1 LLQACHAT
9 STSSVSRCLAS
20 DQRQTLQEQ
29 TMDSGKIIERVK
41 GILTTPKT
49 EWPIA
54 AAEPATVSSLYAGY
68 IAIVVALPTIAGFI
82 KSSLI
87 GTSMFG
93 ITVRTP
99 IGMGIVGMLLH
110 YALTLA
116 LVYVMALIVN
126 ALAPTFGGQK
136 DMVQALKTVAYA
148 WTASWI
154 AGIAVIVP
162 WLGWLIAI
170 AGAVYAIYL
179 LYLGLPY
186 TMKCPPEK
194 AGGYTAVSIII
205 AIVLSWIVALIV
217 GGVIGT
223 AAMTGAAMSGMHVTG
238 SNGDS
243 VTVDGNSA
251 LGKLAAMGQ
260 RAEQASKELDAAQK
274 SGDSAAQSAAMGKMM
289 GAVSGS
295 NGPVEALAPDQIK
308 AFLPESLGNLKR
320 TSSSAQRNNAMGM
333 QISEATAEYSGDN
346 NQRITLE
353 VTDTGGAKGFMAMAA
368 AMAPEE
374 EKETDHGYEK
384 TYTADGNM
392 VHEAWDSQSKS
403 GEYSVVLGKRF
414 TVKANG
420 NVDSIDQLKQAVT
433 SVDMSKLESL
443 KDAGVKSN

>member
-1 LLQACHAT
+1 
-9 STSSVSRCLAS
+9 
-20 DQRQTLQEQ
+20 
-29 TMDSGKIIERVK
+29 MDSGKVIERVK
-41 GILTTPKT
+41 AILTTPKT
-49 EWPIA
+49 EWPVV
-54 AAEPATVSSLYAGY
+54 AAEPATVSGLYAGY
-68 IAIVVALPTIAGFI
+68 IAIVAALPMIAHFI
-82 KSSLI
+82 KGSLI
-87 GTSMFG
+87 GTSAFG

-116 LVYVMALIVN
+116 LVYVMALIIN

-136 DMVQALKTVAYA
+136 DMLQALKTIAYA
-148 WTASWI
+148 STASWI

-162 WLGWLIAI
+162 WLGWLIALV
-170 AGAVYAIYL
+170 GAIYGIYL

-194 AGGYTAVSIII
+194 AGGYTAVSVIIT
-205 AIVLSWIVALIV
+205 IVLTWIVALIV

-223 AAMTGAAMSGMHVTG
+223 AAMSGAAMSGMHVTG
-238 SNGDS
+238 TDGDS
-243 VTVDGNSA
+243 VTVDRNSA

-260 RAEQASKELDAAQK
+260 QAEQASKDLDAAQK
-274 SGDSAAQSAAMGKMM
+274 SGDSTAQSAAMGKMM

-308 AFLPESLGNLKR
+308 AFLPDSLGHLKR
-320 TSSSAQRNNAMGM
+320 TNTSAQRNNAMGM
-333 QISEATAEYSGDN
+333 QVSEASADYAGDN
-346 NQRITLE
+346 GQRITLE
-353 VTDTGGAKGFMAMAA
+353 LTDTGGAKGFMAMAA

-392 VHEAWDSQSKS
+392 VHEAWDTQSKS
-403 GEYSVVLGKRF
+403 GEYSVVLGQRF

-420 NVDSIDQLKQAVT
+420 NVDSIDQLKQAVA
-433 SVDMSKLESL
+433 SIDLSKLASM
-443 KDAGVKSN
+443 KDTGVKSH

>member
-1 LLQACHAT
+1 
-9 STSSVSRCLAS
+9 
-20 DQRQTLQEQ
+20 
-29 TMDSGKIIERVK
+29 MDSGKIIERVK

-68 IAIVVALPTIAGFI
+68 IAIIVALPTIAGFI

-99 IGMGIVGMLLH
+99 VGMGIVGMLVH

-126 ALAPTFGGQK
+126 ALAPSFGGQK
-136 DMVQALKTVAYA
+136 DMVQALKAVAYA

-223 AAMTGAAMSGMHVTG
+223 AAMSGAAMGRLHVTG
-238 SNGDS
+238 SQGDS

-320 TSSSAQRNNAMGM
+320 TSTSAQRNNAMGM

-346 NQRITLE
+346 QRITLE
-353 VTDTGGAKGFMAMAA
+353 VTDTGGARGFMAMAA

-392 VHEAWDSQSKS
+392 IHEAWDTQSKS

-443 KDAGVKSN
+443 KDTGVKSD

>member
-1 LLQACHAT
+1 
-9 STSSVSRCLAS
+9 
-20 DQRQTLQEQ
+20 
-29 TMDSGKIIERVK
+29 MDSGKIIERVK

-49 EWPIA
+49 EWPVA

-136 DMVQALKTVAYA
+136 DTVQALKTVAYA

-194 AGGYTAVSIII
+194 AAGYTAVSIII
-205 AIVLSWIVALIV
+205 AIVLSWIIALIV

-223 AAMTGAAMSGMHVTG
+223 AAMTGAAMGGMHVTG
-238 SNGDS
+238 SNGES

-260 RAEQASKELDAAQK
+260 RAEQAGKEMDAAQK

-308 AFLPESLGNLKR
+308 SFLPQNLGNLKR

-353 VTDTGGAKGFMAMAA
+353 ITDTGGAKGFMAMAA

-392 VHEAWDSQSKS
+392 VHEAWDTQSKS

-443 KDAGVKSN
+443 KDTGVKPD

>member
-1 LLQACHAT
+1 
-9 STSSVSRCLAS
+9 
-20 DQRQTLQEQ
+20 
-29 TMDSGKIIERVK
+29 MDSGKIIERVK
-41 GILTTPKT
+41 AILITPKT

-54 AAEPATVSSLYAGY
+54 ATESATTSGLYAGY
-68 IAIVVALPTIAGFI
+68 IAIIAAFPIIAGFL
-82 KSSLI
+82 KGSLI
-87 GTSMFG
+87 GTSVFG

-110 YALTLA
+110 YGLTLV
-116 LVYVMALIVN
+116 LVYVMALIIN

-148 WTASWI
+148 WTASWV

-170 AGAVYAIYL
+170 AGGIYSIYL

-186 TMKCPPEK
+186 TMTCPAEK
-194 AGGYTAVSIII
+194 AGGYTAVSVII
-205 AIVLSWIVALIV
+205 AIVLSWIIGMIV
-217 GGVIGT
+217 LGVVGT
-223 AAMTGAAMSGMHVTG
+223 AAMTGAAMGGMHISG

-243 VTVDGNSA
+243 VTVDSNSA

-260 RAEQASKELDAAQK
+260 RAEQAGKELDAAQK
-274 SGDSAAQSAAMGKMM
+274 SGDNAAQSAAMGKMM
-289 GAVSGS
+289 GAVSGA
-295 NGPVEALAPDQIK
+295 NGTVEALAPDQIK
-308 AFLPESLGNLKR
+308 AFLPDSLGSLKR
-320 TSSSAQRNNAMGM
+320 TSTSAQRNNAMGM
-333 QISEATAEYSGDN
+333 QVSDATAEYASDN
-346 NQRITLE
+346 GQHITLE
-353 VTDTGGAKGFMAMAA
+353 ITDTGGAKGFMAMAA

-392 VHEAWDSQSKS
+392 IHEEWNTQSKS

-414 TVKANG
+414 TVKASG
-420 NVDSIDQLKQAVT
+420 TADSIDQLKQAVAGI
-433 SVDMSKLESL
+433 DQGKLESL

>member
-1 LLQACHAT
+1 
-9 STSSVSRCLAS
+9 
-20 DQRQTLQEQ
+20 
-29 TMDSGKIIERVK
+29 MDSGKIIERVK

-49 EWPIA
+49 EWPMA

-99 IGMGIVGMLLH
+99 VGMGIVGMLVH

-126 ALAPTFGGQK
+126 ALAPSFGGQK
-136 DMVQALKTVAYA
+136 DMVQALKAVAYA

-223 AAMTGAAMSGMHVTG
+223 AAMSGAAMGGLHVTG
-238 SNGDS
+238 SQGDS

-260 RAEQASKELDAAQK
+260 RDCPEQPRPGKRRNPEPPPRPARHHARYHGHAQPRPHEPQYRVHLPALHREVRLEARGAAR
-274 SGDSAAQSAAMGKMM
+274 GDGQFAQVV
-289 GAVSGS
+289 AV
-295 NGPVEALAPDQIK
+295 PEHHQALA
-308 AFLPESLGNLKR
+308 
-320 TSSSAQRNNAMGM
+320 
-333 QISEATAEYSGDN
+333 
-346 NQRITLE
+346 LE
-353 VTDTGGAKGFMAMAA
+353 VGDADRAPAPAGSGCLGGRHHHQVL
-368 AMAPEE
+368 
-374 EKETDHGYEK
+374 TQDLHG
-384 TYTADGNM
+384 G
-392 VHEAWDSQSKS
+392 Q
-403 GEYSVVLGKRF
+403 RR
-414 TVKANG
+414 
-420 NVDSIDQLKQAVT
+420 
-433 SVDMSKLESL
+433 
-443 KDAGVKSN
+443 